1 MEIRTEEHR
10 VQTTRRWYQEIR
22 IHREYLTT
30 IPGILKMTEMG
41 LCILIIICVSS
52 AYWSADGWVHFAAVS
67 CLTLVIINFI
77 CHLTDIYHFFIFW
90 HFLVFNFLALAVFGV
105 DTYYMFKAWQE
116 HKRQLVG
123 AAVVTEVTTTTTTPT
138 K

>member
-30 IPGILKMTEMG
+30 IPGILKMTEMEFIEYCISDG
-41 LCILIIICVSS
+41 LLLMSAIVS
-52 AYWSADGWVHFAAVS
+52 AVGAPIHPGIAAAA
-67 CLTLVIINFI
+67 
-77 CHLTDIYHFFIFW
+77 
-90 HFLVFNFLALAVFGV
+90 VFNFLALAVFGV